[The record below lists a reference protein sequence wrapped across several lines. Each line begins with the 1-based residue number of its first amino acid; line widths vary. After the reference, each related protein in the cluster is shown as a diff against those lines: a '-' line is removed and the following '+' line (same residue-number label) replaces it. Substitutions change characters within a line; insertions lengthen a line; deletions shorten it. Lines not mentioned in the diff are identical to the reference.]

1 MKGRSLGSTTH
12 LGPNLEHIFE
22 RHARICKLILQKH
35 DHIVI
40 VLLYLL
46 LLGGLGA
53 ALRFTLLDIC
63 LERSNLPIDAR
74 NVLFDD
80 ESKFLMAGLR
90 YMRKATTTTTK
101 RMARTL
107 ISTGRSSN
115 RVLRLATMNHGF
127 ERSEGSSG

>member
-1 MKGRSLGSTTH
+1 LGNTTY
-12 LGPNLEHIFE
+12 LGPNLEHVFE

-53 ALRFTLLDIC
+53 ALRSTLLDIC

-80 ESKFLMAGLR
+80 ESEFLMAVLR
-90 YMRKATTTTTK
+90 DLRKATTKWMT
-101 RMARTL
+101 RTL

-115 RVLRLATMNHGF
+115 RVLRLATINHGL
-127 ERSEGSSG
+127 E

>member
-80 ESKFLMAGLR
+80 KRKFLMAIMR
-90 YMRKATTTTTK
+90 YMRKATTTK

>member
-46 LLGGLGA
+46 LLGGLGT

-80 ESKFLMAGLR
+80 ESKFLMAVLKDL
-90 YMRKATTTTTK
+90 RKATTTK
-101 RMARTL
+101 RMTRTL

-115 RVLRLATMNHGF
+115 RVLRLATINHGF
-127 ERSEGSSG
+127 E

>member
-22 RHARICKLILQKH
+22 RHARICKLILQKY

-46 LLGGLGA
+46 LLGGLGT

-80 ESKFLMAGLR
+80 ESKFLMAVLKDL
-90 YMRKATTTTTK
+90 RKATTTK
-101 RMARTL
+101 RMTRTL

-115 RVLRLATMNHGF
+115 RVLRLATINHGF
-127 ERSEGSSG
+127 E